1 LRCRFKA
8 VPAPPVRPS
17 APLARSARIER
28 SGMSEGHYDA
38 VIVGSGFGGSVTGY
52 RLAEAGMS
60 VCIFER
66 GKAYPPGSFA
76 RSPWQIARNF
86 WDPSE
91 GMHGIFDVWS
101 FRGLGGIVASGL
113 GGGSLVYSNV
123 VLRKDEAT
131 FVKEDLEHGGYEY
144 WPVTY
149 ADLEPHY
156 ERHERMLGVSPYP
169 FDQPPYDQTFK
180 TRAMQHASGQLG
192 LQWFLPPL
200 ALAYARPGEAP
211 GEPVHDDPPN
221 LHGRTRLTC
230 RLCGECNVGC
240 NYGSKNTLDFNYLS
254 RASLD
259 HGATIRTR
267 CEVKSL
273 APREGGGFTIDFVD
287 HRVAVE
293 GEKRERPQELHRVT
307 ADRLVLAAGVFGT
320 TYLLLKNR
328 QAFPALSDRIGT
340 RFCGNGDILMLAM
353 EATEDGG
360 RPRIVDP
367 GYGPVITSTIRVK
380 DELEGGPGRAYYIQD
395 GGHPQIVNWLIESA
409 WQLGILRR
417 LLRFAWGLVR
427 IWLRWTSRSEVGR
440 EVAALFGP
448 AKLSSTSLPLFSM
461 GRDIPD
467 GKMKLTKDGYLDV
480 DWTTR
485 KSNVFFNG
493 VRKTGKDVSRVLG
506 ADFLDNLPWYLSR
519 SVTVHPLGGCPMGRD
534 EREGVVDSYG
544 RVFNYPGLVIADGST
559 MPGPVG
565 PNPSNTIAALAHRAA
580 DQIIAEAR

>member
-1 LRCRFKA
+1 
-8 VPAPPVRPS
+8 V
-17 APLARSARIER
+17 
-28 SGMSEGHYDA
+28 SEAHFDA

-60 VCIFER
+60 VCILER

-76 RSPWQIARNF
+76 RSPWQIGRSF

-91 GMHGIFDVWS
+91 GLHGIFDVWS
-101 FRGLGGIVASGL
+101 FRGLGGVCAAGL

-156 ERHERMLGVSPYP
+156 ERHERMLDVAPYP
-169 FDQPPYDQTFK
+169 FDRPPYDGTYK
-180 TRAMQHASGQLG
+180 TRAMQDASHELG
-192 LQWFLPPL
+192 LEWFLPPL
-200 ALAYARPGEAP
+200 ALAYAGPDSAP
-211 GEPVHDDPPN
+211 GEPVRGDLPN

-254 RASLD
+254 RAKLD
-259 HGATIRTR
+259 HGALIRTR
-267 CEVKSL
+267 CEVKSF
-273 APREGGGFTIDFVD
+273 APRDGGGFTIDFVD
-287 HRVAVE
+287 HEEAVE
-293 GEKRERPQELHRVT
+293 GEQRARPLDLHT
-307 ADRLVLAAGVFGT
+307 ITSDRLVLAAGVWGT
-320 TYLLLKNR
+320 TYLLLRNR
-328 QAFPALSDRIGT
+328 DAFPRLSDRVGT
-340 RFCGNGDILMLAM
+340 RFCGNGDILMIAM
-353 EATEDGG
+353 KAREADG
-360 RPRIVDP
+360 RPRIVDA
-367 GYGPVITSTIRVK
+367 GYGPAITSTIRMK
-380 DELEGGPGRAYYIQD
+380 DEVEGGPGRAFYIQD
-395 GGHPQIVNWLIESA
+395 GGHPQIVNWIAEAS
-409 WQLGILRR
+409 WQLGVVRR
-417 LLRFAWGLVR
+417 LIRFALGLVR
-427 IWLRWTSRSEVGR
+427 LWLRWRRRSEIGR
-440 EVAALFGP
+440 EMAEVFGP
-448 AKLSSTSLPLFSM
+448 ATLTSSSLPLFSM

-467 GKMKLTKDGYLDV
+467 GTMKLTKDGYLDV
-480 DWTTR
+480 DWRTR
-485 KSNVFFNG
+485 RSRPFFDG
-493 VRKTGKDVSRVLG
+493 VRRTGEDVSRVLR

-544 RVFNYPGLVIADGST
+544 RVFNYPGLVIADGSI

-580 DQIIAEAR
+580 EQIIADAG

>member
-1 LRCRFKA
+1 
-8 VPAPPVRPS
+8 
-17 APLARSARIER
+17 
-28 SGMSEGHYDA
+28 MSEGHFDA
-38 VIVGSGFGGSVTGY
+38 VIVGSGFGGSVMGY

-60 VCIFER
+60 VCILER

-76 RSPWQIARNF
+76 RSPWQIGRNF

-123 VLRKDEAT
+123 VLRKDEST
-131 FVKEDLEHGGYEY
+131 FVQEDLEHGGYEY

-149 ADLEPHY
+149 ADLEPYY
-156 ERHERMLGVSPYP
+156 ERHEQMLGVSPYP
-169 FDQPPYDQTFK
+169 FDQPPYDQTYK
-180 TRAMQHASGQLG
+180 TRAMQYASEQLG

-211 GEPVHDDPPN
+211 GEPVRDDPPN

-259 HGATIRTR
+259 YGALIRSR
-267 CEVKSL
+267 CEVKSF
-273 APREGGGFTIDFVD
+273 APRHPRGYSIDFVD
-287 HRVAVE
+287 HSDAVE
-293 GEKRERPQELHRVT
+293 GEKRERSQELHTIT
-307 ADRLVLAAGVFGT
+307 ADRLILSAGVFGT

-328 QAFPALSDRIGT
+328 QAFPVLI
-340 RFCGNGDILMLAM
+340 I
-353 EATEDGG
+353 
-360 RPRIVDP
+360 
-367 GYGPVITSTIRVK
+367 
-380 DELEGGPGRAYYIQD
+380 EG
-395 GGHPQIVNWLIESA
+395 A
-409 WQLGILRR
+409 WQLGFVRR
-417 LLRFAWGLVR
+417 AIRFAWSLVR
-427 IWLRWTSRSEVGR
+427 LWLRRGRRSEIGR
-440 EVAALFGP
+440 EVSALFGP
-448 AKLSSTSLPLFSM
+448 ARLSSSSLPLFSM

-467 GKMKLTKDGYLDV
+467 GTMKLTKDGYLDV

-485 KSNVFFNG
+485 KSGAFFDG
-493 VRKTGKDVSRVLG
+493 VRKTGKDVSRVLN
-506 ADFLDNLPWYLSR
+506 ANFVDNLPWYLAR
-519 SVTVHPLGGCPMGRD
+519 SVTVHPLGGCPMGRN

-580 DQIIAEAR
+580 EQIIAESR